1 MTGAVM
7 ARGVELTLPVSFL
20 IVRCNLVNSLQLPKD
35 DIQALPVKPIVTSSL
50 VVVTDEKLKKT
61 DRSPKDQFS
70 CMLKSVQ
77 M

>member
-1 MTGAVM
+1 M
-7 ARGVELTLPVSFL
+7 ARGVELILPVSFL
-20 IVRCNLVNSLQLPKD
+20 IVRRNLVNRLQLLNG

-50 VVVTDEKLKKT
+50 VVVTDEKLKEI
-61 DRSPKDQFS
+61 DRSPKDQSS